1 MVLWS
6 SKESH
11 QQYDKR
17 YTRTTTRDIRSALL
31 LTCFKV
37 RRAMLL
43 VFTLAMDFTT
53 PQSFEGSICSHAI
66 TLKLCGA
73 SDSSGSAA
81 KVVFRNSRAAG
92 GPKVRPLT
100 PVLFFFGRIMFVR
113 MINATSGSKCS
124 FEVAPRRDG
133 P

>member
-1 MVLWS
+1 
-6 SKESH
+6 
-11 QQYDKR
+11 
-17 YTRTTTRDIRSALL
+17 
-31 LTCFKV
+31 
-37 RRAMLL
+37 MLL

-100 PVLFFFGRIMFVR
+100 PVLFFWKDNVR
-113 MINATSGSKCS
+113 ADDQCNQRV
-124 FEVAPRRDG
+124 EVLI
-133 P
+133 